1 MSVGALILVEPSLAG
16 NIGAAMRVA
25 ANFGVP
31 RIELVRPAVEA
42 DDPEVLRWACGADR
56 QLVCRR
62 WRSLAEA
69 AAQYRTLAASAS
81 GRGRLNLPVL
91 SPREAVSHLFERGL
105 TQAALVFG
113 NETRGLARDDL
124 DRCDL
129 VIRIPTVPEFP
140 VLNLA
145 QAVAVLVAEI
155 HLTATDETQAAPEP
169 AAQDEV
175 EALMQHLRDSLL
187 TIGTIGFLDPKSP
200 QRILRKLRRL
210 FGRAG
215 ITDNEV
221 KILRGICRQMDWAAQ
236 AQPGR
241 FDGPDGD
248 HR

>member
-91 SPREAVSHLFERGL
+91 SPREAV
-105 TQAALVFG
+105 ALPG
-113 NETRGLARDDL
+113 TTSTG
-124 DRCDL
+124 
-129 VIRIPTVPEFP
+129 
-140 VLNLA
+140 
-145 QAVAVLVAEI
+145 
-155 HLTATDETQAAPEP
+155 ATWSS
-169 AAQDEV
+169 V
-175 EALMQHLRDSLL
+175 
-187 TIGTIGFLDPKSP
+187 SP
-200 QRILRKLRRL
+200 PYRSFRSSIWRR
-210 FGRAG
+210 R
-215 ITDNEV
+215 
-221 KILRGICRQMDWAAQ
+221 
-236 AQPGR
+236 
-241 FDGPDGD
+241 
-248 HR
+248 

>member
-1 MSVGALILVEPSLAG
+1 MSVGALILVQPSLPG

-31 RIELVRPAVEA
+31 RIELVQPAVEA

-56 QLVCRR
+56 RLECRR

-69 AAQYRTLAASAS
+69 AANYRTLAASAS

-91 SPREAVSHLFERGL
+91 SPRAAMPHLVERGL
-105 TQAALVFG
+105 AQAALVFG
-113 NETRGLARDDL
+113 NETRGLAREDL

-145 QAVAVLVAEI
+145 QAVAILVAEV
-155 HLTATDETQAAPEP
+155 HLGAIDESQAAPEP
-169 AAQDEV
+169 APQDEV
-175 EALMQHLRDSLL
+175 EALMLHLRESLL
-187 TIGTIGFLDPKSP
+187 TIGFLDPKSP
-200 QRILRKLRRL
+200 QRILRKVRRL

-221 KILRGICRQMDWAAQ
+221 KILRGICRQMDWAAR

-241 FDGPDGD
+241 FNEKNEFKE
-248 HR
+248 